1 MEKKK
6 FDVEFHGTNLFALVP
21 LLLFVVF
28 CILFFVVFK
37 TFDMMHLCM
46 GGYVALIIGSLLS
59 KNWGKYWDAV
69 ATGMSSKIMNELALI
84 LLIVG
89 MFGKLMTRGGVAQ
102 GFVWL
107 GDKIGLSGG
116 GFVAFTFIATCVIA
130 TATGTSIGTMF
141 TAFPIL
147 YPSGLL
153 LGADPVFLAGAIL
166 SGAIFGDNVGPI
178 SDTTIASAS
187 TQEYTNKPG
196 VADVAGVVGSR
207 MKYALVAAAA
217 ATVCFALFGGSGSA
231 INAAEAEAILAQYSN
246 PKGLI
251 MLIPVAIL
259 LIVAFIKRN
268 IYVACT
274 WGLISGT
281 IIGLVSGILVPSD
294 ISGAYQSAVM
304 AAREL
309 REEYPQRRLAVFDT
323 RAASLG
329 EGIQVLHGATCRE
342 AGFTLD
348 ETMRELAALRPRIR
362 QIFTVDDL
370 MHLRRGGRVSG
381 VAAAVGTALRIKPLL
396 KGDAAGRIVVFGKVQ
411 GRKRAVRSLAD
422 NFAENAELLGHWP
435 VGIAHAGCRDEA
447 LELAATLHAS
457 DPKARIIVVDY
468 EPVTGSHVGP
478 GALAMFYVARE
489 DARPL

>member
-1 MEKKK
+1 MSFVISTDTSANLPTAELERHHLALLPFSYIVNGEERQCLDLAS
-6 FDVEFHGTNLFALVP
+6 FDADDYYSMLRRTPASTSMVSMDQYMQVWRP
-21 LLLFVVF
+21 LLE
-28 CILFFVVFK
+28 
-37 TFDMMHLCM
+37 
-46 GGYVALIIGSLLS
+46 GGHDVLHI
-59 KNWGKYWDAV
+59 
-69 ATGMSSKIMNELALI
+69 GMSS
-84 LLIVG
+84 G
-89 MFGKLMTRGGVAQ
+89 
-102 GFVWL
+102 
-107 GDKIGLSGG
+107 
-116 GFVAFTFIATCVIA
+116 
-130 TATGTSIGTMF
+130 
-141 TAFPIL
+141 
-147 YPSGLL
+147 
-153 LGADPVFLAGAIL
+153 
-166 SGAIFGDNVGPI
+166 
-178 SDTTIASAS
+178 
-187 TQEYTNKPG
+187 
-196 VADVAGVVGSR
+196 
-207 MKYALVAAAA
+207 
-217 ATVCFALFGGSGSA
+217 
-231 INAAEAEAILAQYSN
+231 
-246 PKGLI
+246 
-251 MLIPVAIL
+251 
-259 LIVAFIKRN
+259 
-268 IYVACT
+268 
-274 WGLISGT
+274 
-281 IIGLVSGILVPSD
+281 

-422 NFAENAELLGHWP
+422 NFAEHAELLGHWP

-447 LELAATLHAS
+447 LELAAMLHAS

>member
-294 ISGAYQSAVM
+294 IMGMQDGHRRYH
-304 AAREL
+304 RH
-309 REEYPQRRLAVFDT
+309 PQRQRS
-323 RAASLG
+323 AA
-329 EGIQVLHGATCRE
+329 
-342 AGFTLD
+342 AGH
-348 ETMRELAALRPRIR
+348 RRPGPQQAQPLRGGHRGH
-362 QIFTVDDL
+362 
-370 MHLRRGGRVSG
+370 HLRGPDGLLHLPG
-381 VAAAVGTALRIKPLL
+381 LR
-396 KGDAAGRIVVFGKVQ
+396 Q
-411 GRKRAVRSLAD
+411 RSR
-422 NFAENAELLGHWP
+422 H
-435 VGIAHAGCRDEA
+435 H
-447 LELAATLHAS
+447 
-457 DPKARIIVVDY
+457 
-468 EPVTGSHVGP
+468 HVGP
-478 GALAMFYVARE
+478 HRQRPGRVQGSAPLSPGQPDGRLRQHPARCDPRHQRLHLHRPVLHPGPDGHLFLRAGSQPREPGRCQPALLVPVRGAGRGRDHRLGPQVRGSQRRACEGPACPDQVKIIA
-489 DARPL
+489 